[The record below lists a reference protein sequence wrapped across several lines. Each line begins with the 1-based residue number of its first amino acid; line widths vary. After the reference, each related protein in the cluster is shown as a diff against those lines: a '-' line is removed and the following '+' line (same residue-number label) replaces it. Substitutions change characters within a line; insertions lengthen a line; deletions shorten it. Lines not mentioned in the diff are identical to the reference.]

1 MAARRHNRLA
11 GAALRIRRQRGVAL
25 AVALILLLVMTLLS
39 VAGLRGT
46 GMQERMASNLRDRNL
61 AFQSAESALR
71 AAETALVAGGG
82 AGSPAVSAPGDL
94 GWWEACWEGSVT
106 GCPPAVVHPAVSA
119 PGDLGWW
126 EACWQGS
133 VTGCPPAVVHAVDT
147 AAWGIAAAP
156 EYRLERLRAG
166 NYGSLAADEALSSP
180 PLYRIT
186 VRAVGG
192 TADSVVLLQSTFRP

>member
-106 GCPPAVVHPAVSA
+106 GCPPAVVHP
-119 PGDLGWW
+119 
-126 EACWQGS
+126 
-133 VTGCPPAVVHAVDT
+133 VDT

>member
-11 GAALRIRRQRGVAL
+11 GAALGIRRQRGVAL

-82 AGSPAVSAPGDL
+82 GAGSPAVSAPGDL
-94 GWWEACWEGSVT
+94 GWWEECWE
-106 GCPPAVVHPAVSA
+106 
-119 PGDLGWW
+119 
-126 EACWQGS
+126 GS

-147 AAWGIAAAP
+147 AAWGIAGEP

-192 TADSVVLLQSTFRP
+192 TPDSVVLLQSTFRP